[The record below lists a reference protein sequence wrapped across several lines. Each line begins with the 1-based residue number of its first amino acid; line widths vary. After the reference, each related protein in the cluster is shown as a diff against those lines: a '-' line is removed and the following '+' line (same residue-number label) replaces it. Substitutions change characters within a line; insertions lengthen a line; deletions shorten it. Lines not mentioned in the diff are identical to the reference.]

1 MNYHLNNL
9 CVLVAFLVLVYISST
24 TNQEVGRVANK
35 LTTGWVNTLLI
46 LLIVTLTMT
55 EHLRLGLLVTLV
67 YLISV
72 VRFNN
77 GLQENFDSKPGPSP
91 LNCDTYGDSREKTGS
106 AYYPIN

>member
-1 MNYHLNNL
+1 MNTTLNNL
-9 CVLVAFLVLVYISST
+9 CVLVGFLILVFISST
-24 TNQEVGRVANK
+24 QNQEVTRVANK

-55 EHLRLGLLVTLV
+55 ENLRLGLLVVLV

-77 GLQENFDSKPGPSP
+77 GLHENFKSKPGPSP
-91 LNCDTYGDSREKTGS
+91 LNCDTYGNSREKTGT
-106 AYYPIN
+106 AFYPIN

>member
-1 MNYHLNNL
+1 MNTTLNNL
-9 CVLVAFLVLVYISST
+9 CVLVGFLILVFISST
-24 TNQEVGRVANK
+24 QNQEVTRVANK

-55 EHLRLGLLVTLV
+55 ENLRLGLLVVLV

-77 GLQENFDSKPGPSP
+77 GLHENFQSKPGPSP
-91 LNCDTYGDSREKTGS
+91 LNCDTYGNSREKTGT
-106 AYYPIN
+106 AFYPIN